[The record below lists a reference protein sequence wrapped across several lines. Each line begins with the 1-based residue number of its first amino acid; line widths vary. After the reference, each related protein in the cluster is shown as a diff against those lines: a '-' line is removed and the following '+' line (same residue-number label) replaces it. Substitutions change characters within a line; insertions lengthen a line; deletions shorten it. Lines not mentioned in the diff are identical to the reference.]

1 MRDNERLP
9 DGLARTIVASHVA
22 VKDFDIDAWVKASM
36 LCLRSGRSAPRSPLG
51 PVRYLPPASSLN

>member
-9 DGLARTIVASHVA
+9 DDLARRIVERHVA

-36 LCLRSGRSAPRSPLG
+36 LCLRSGRPAPRSPLG
-51 PVRYLPPASSLN
+51 PCRYLPPEPALN